1 MGTNQ
6 WQVENNHIWL
16 HRNHAASHGTGNCGM
31 VPKTAS
37 KMFLMFP
44 IANFTQIYLTDRFG
58 YNYWSSWCQSLFSIN
73 SRYIRNQ
80 KAGRFILVLVH
91 PKVPWCAYT
100 CWNLWELPPP
110 PPPPP
115 CLFNLSLWTSHS
127 GTGGGGQMEW
137 IILAC
142 GKAFPLHVYSEVKEK
157 TTMSVVD

>member
-1 MGTNQ
+1 MQRPMGQAT
-6 WQVENNHIWL
+6 VEWYLKQHP
-16 HRNHAASHGTGNCGM
+16 RC
-31 VPKTAS
+31 
-37 KMFLMFP
+37 FLMFP
-44 IANFTQIYLTDRFG
+44 IANFTQIYLTDCFG

-100 CWNLWELPPP
+100 CWNLWEP

-142 GKAFPLHVYSEVKEK
+142 GKAFPLHSEVKEK
-157 TTMSVVD
+157 TTMSVVDYSRSNSTVSGV